1 MNKSIIIAAMSILV
15 SNAAMAENT
24 DASRFSL
31 GLTLGQVDFDL
42 PKSSFAYGIKGAYQ
56 FDENIGIEGQYL
68 AENIGIEGQYLAT
81 DGKEF
86 TANNRRQ
93 DFDGQSY
100 GLYGTYKYSLNN
112 SPVYLKPKLGVSR
125 TELDVVKIRDAKL
138 IDTTVFQEKA
148 SIDKTSVSGGLEIG
162 YKMGDRYNLELGYDY
177 LNSDTDVINLG
188 LNYKF

>member
-1 MNKSIIIAAMSILV
+1 MNKSIIIAAISILV
-15 SNAAMAENT
+15 SNATMAENA

-42 PKSSFAYGIKGAYQ
+42 PTSSFAYGIKGAYQ
-56 FDENIGIEGQYL
+56 FD
-68 AENIGIEGQYLAT
+68 ENIGIEGQYLAT

-100 GLYGTYKYSLNN
+100 GLYGTYKYSLNH

-138 IDTTVFQEKA
+138 IDTTVFQEKT
-148 SIDKTSVSGGLEIG
+148 SMDKTSISGGLAIG

>member
-1 MNKSIIIAAMSILV
+1 MNKFIIIAAISILA

-68 AENIGIEGQYLAT
+68 AT

-93 DFDGQSY
+93 DFDGESY
-100 GLYGTYKYSLNN
+100 GLYGSYKYTLN
-112 SPVYLKPKLGVSR
+112 SSAVYLKPKLGVSR

-138 IDTTVFQEKA
+138 IDASVIQEEI
-148 SIDKTSVSGGLEIG
+148 SDDKTSVSGGLAVG
-162 YKMGDRYNLELGYDY
+162 YQMGDKYNFELGYDY
-177 LNSDTDVINLG
+177 LNSDTDTITLG
-188 LNYKF
+188 FNYKF